1 MSASLSF
8 DAADAIV
15 VGLWFGMACATAV
28 AASVKNRSAVAW
40 LLASLL
46 APGIALIRVLLVRT
60 KQAGEPPDWTTLSL
74 VMAAAPLLV
83 ATVGVYIG
91 SLSDRSP
98 EYWFVAPW
106 FIIMALPVSAAMLA
120 LVGLLYWM
128 AGSGRPAAAAGK
140 APAAAVN
147 SRPPAA
153 PAPRTNARPSPPPP
167 R

>member
-8 DAADAIV
+8 DAADAVV

-46 APGIALIRVLLVRT
+46 APGIALIRVLLVRP
-60 KQAGEPPDWTTLSL
+60 KRAGEPPDWTTLSL

-106 FIIMALPVSAAMLA
+106 FIIMALPVSAMMLA

-128 AGSGRPAAAAGK
+128 AGGGR
-140 APAAAVN
+140 PAAAVN